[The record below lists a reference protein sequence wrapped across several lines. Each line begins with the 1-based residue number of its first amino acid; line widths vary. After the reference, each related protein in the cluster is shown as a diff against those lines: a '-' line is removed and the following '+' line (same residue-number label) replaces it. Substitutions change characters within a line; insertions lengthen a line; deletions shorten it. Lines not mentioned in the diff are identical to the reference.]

1 MSLCKRLIA
10 RLDIKGNKLIKGIR
24 FEGLRVLGDPVEA
37 AYQYAREGIDE
48 MLFIDAVASLYGRN
62 SLTEILRQT
71 TREVFV
77 PITAGGGIR
86 SVADAAKLL
95 ASGADKIAL
104 NSEALRRPELI
115 SELAQEFGSQC
126 VVVSIQARKIH
137 NYEWE
142 AMGEAGRERSGREVI
157 TWMQEAQDLGAGEIL
172 LTSIDQDGTCQGPDN
187 ELIKKANSTAS
198 VPLIVGGGF
207 AAIEDINT
215 TFNQSAVSGI
225 GIGAAFHKQ
234 ILGIQTC
241 KSELKTNRFAIR
253 HSENQPSNST
263 RPLSEI
269 TIGVI
274 DYGMGNQQS
283 LINAI
288 EYLGATARLSNQWDE
303 LKQCDVLMLPGVGAF
318 PEGIRKLRQRNLFE
332 PLIDWGQTGKP
343 LIGICLG
350 MQMLFEKGEE
360 FELTEGLGLF
370 QGTVKKMN
378 PCDGL
383 DTSTLP
389 LPHMGWNQLIS
400 KDEQCDIFNGVDQY
414 FVHSYSAKDL
424 DQKTIIHSSRY
435 GNETIVASIQTKKIY
450 GFQFHPERSG
460 ENGLSLLTTTIQQ
473 LLN

>member
-37 AYQYAREGIDE
+37 AYRYAREGIDE

-86 SVADAAKLL
+86 TISDAAKLL

-104 NSEALRRPELI
+104 NSGALQRPQLI

-137 NYEWE
+137 EQDWE
-142 AMGEAGRERSGREVI
+142 AMGEAGRERSGRKVI
-157 TWMQEAQDLGAGEIL
+157 TWMQEVQDLGAGEIL
-172 LTSIDQDGTCQGPDN
+172 LTSIDQDGTCQGPDYA
-187 ELIKKANSTAS
+187 LIKKANSIAS
-198 VPLIVGGGF
+198 VPLVVGGGF
-207 AAIEDINT
+207 AAIQDINT

-225 GIGAAFHKQ
+225 SIGAAFHKQ
-234 ILGIQTC
+234 TLEIQTC
-241 KSELKTNRFAIR
+241 KSELKTDNFAIR
-253 HSENQPSNST
+253 YSENNSSNPKS
-263 RPLSEI
+263 PLSEI
-269 TIGVI
+269 RIGVI

-288 EYLGATARLSNQWDE
+288 EHLGATTRLSDQWDE
-303 LKQCDVLMLPGVGAF
+303 LKQCDLLMLPGVGAF
-318 PEGIRKLRQRNLFE
+318 PEGIKKLRQRELFE
-332 PLIDWGQTGKP
+332 PLVNWGQTCKP

-350 MQMLFEKGEE
+350 MQMLFERGEE
-360 FELTEGLGLF
+360 FEPTEGLGLF

-378 PCDGL
+378 PCTGL
-383 DTSTLP
+383 DTSSYP

-400 KDEQCDIFNGVDQY
+400 EKEQDKIFNGINQY
-414 FVHSYSAKDL
+414 FVHSYSAKDVNPSM
-424 DQKTIIHSSRY
+424 IIHSTRY
-435 GNETIVASIQTKKIY
+435 GNETIVASIQTKKTC

-460 ENGLSLLTTTIQQ
+460 EKGLLLLKTTILQI
-473 LLN
+473 LS

>member
-24 FEGLRVLGDPVEA
+24 FEGLRVLGDPIEA

-62 SLTEILRQT
+62 SLTDILRQT

-126 VVVSIQARKIH
+126 VVVSIQARKI
-137 NYEWE
+137 NDYEWE
-142 AMGEAGRERSGREVI
+142 AMGEAGRERSGRKVI
-157 TWMQEAQDLGAGEIL
+157 TWMQEVQDLGAGEIL

-234 ILGIQTC
+234 ILETQTC
-241 KSELKTNRFAIR
+241 KSELKTNNFAIR
-253 HSENQPSNST
+253 YSENQPSNST

-288 EYLGATARLSNQWDE
+288 EHLGATALLSDQWD
-303 LKQCDVLMLPGVGAF
+303 D
-318 PEGIRKLRQRNLFE
+318 
-332 PLIDWGQTGKP
+332 
-343 LIGICLG
+343 
-350 MQMLFEKGEE
+350 
-360 FELTEGLGLF
+360 
-370 QGTVKKMN
+370 
-378 PCDGL
+378 
-383 DTSTLP
+383 
-389 LPHMGWNQLIS
+389 
-400 KDEQCDIFNGVDQY
+400 
-414 FVHSYSAKDL
+414 
-424 DQKTIIHSSRY
+424 
-435 GNETIVASIQTKKIY
+435 
-450 GFQFHPERSG
+450 
-460 ENGLSLLTTTIQQ
+460 
-473 LLN
+473 